1 MNPNDEK
8 IYQPLEEQD
17 RNENNEVKEE
27 KVTPK
32 SEKSENNGGGWAKLA
47 IGGVTGI
54 FMGAG
59 AMYAG
64 KPYVDDA
71 TEGWKESLH
80 TWAKENGWEDKIPE
94 WLKPN
99 PDEPQIADGGKT
111 KPTGGEGVDSGI
123 ESRGTTTTT
132 ETAQTP
138 HDTQTEPHFTQ
149 TSFVPDELHVA
160 TVNQNLSFA
169 DAYAQARAEVGPGGV
184 FHWHGGVFNTYT
196 EAEWN
201 AMTPAD
207 RSEFAHQVAP
217 EVQHRLNFSED
228 MATQTN
234 SESTVDKTVID
245 TSIGE
250 TEDADV
256 VLVNDSEPDVQIL
269 GVNQTVTEDGSVVNL
284 GYGSVDGDSV
294 VLVDMDSPGGNGPD
308 GIFETRVSDYNHDG
322 ELEVVDI
329 SDFGITVDAWAGQSI
344 ADGNSV
350 DGTYN
355 PEPDI
360 PLQDGIASN
369 EPDYMND
376 ADTSDL
382 YNA

>member
-1 MNPNDEK
+1 MNPNDET
-8 IYQPLEEQD
+8 IYQPIEEQD
-17 RNENNEVKEE
+17 RSENNEVKEE

-32 SEKSENNGGGWAKLA
+32 SEKSENKGGGWAKLA

-71 TEGWKESLH
+71 TEGWKESLY
-80 TWAKENGWEDKIPE
+80 TWAKENGWEDKIPDV
-94 WLKPN
+94 LKPKH
-99 PDEPQIADGGKT
+99 DESQMAETDDKT
-111 KPTGGEGVDSGI
+111 DPIGTEGRVEEGSNIGI
-123 ESRGTTTTT
+123 ETPETPPTTVTAHETH
-132 ETAQTP
+132 TAQP
-138 HDTQTEPHFTQ
+138 EPHITH
-149 TSFVPDELHVA
+149 TSFVPGELHVA
-160 TVNQNLSFA
+160 TVDQDLSFA

-207 RSEFAHQVAP
+207 RSEFAQQAAP

-228 MATQTN
+228 TATLTN
-234 SESTVDKTVID
+234 SESTVDETVID
-245 TSIGE
+245 TSVGE
-250 TEDADV
+250 KEDADV

-269 GVNQTVTEDGSVVNL
+269 GINQTVTEDGSVVNL
-284 GYGSVDGDSV
+284 GYGSVDGDSF
-294 VLVDMDSPGGNGPD
+294 VLVDMDSPEGNGPD

-329 SDFGITVDAWAGQSI
+329 SDLGITVDDWADQ
-344 ADGNSV
+344 A
-350 DGTYN
+350 GTNN
-355 PEPDI
+355 PGPDV
-360 PLQDGIASN
+360 PSQDDIASN

-376 ADTSDL
+376 ADTSDI

>member
-1 MNPNDEK
+1 
-8 IYQPLEEQD
+8 
-17 RNENNEVKEE
+17 
-27 KVTPK
+27 
-32 SEKSENNGGGWAKLA
+32 
-47 IGGVTGI
+47 
-54 FMGAG
+54 
-59 AMYAG
+59 
-64 KPYVDDA
+64 
-71 TEGWKESLH
+71 
-80 TWAKENGWEDKIPE
+80 
-94 WLKPN
+94 
-99 PDEPQIADGGKT
+99 
-111 KPTGGEGVDSGI
+111 
-123 ESRGTTTTT
+123 
-132 ETAQTP
+132 
-138 HDTQTEPHFTQ
+138 
-149 TSFVPDELHVA
+149 
-160 TVNQNLSFA
+160 
-169 DAYAQARAEVGPGGV
+169 
-184 FHWHGGVFNTYT
+184 
-196 EAEWN
+196 
-201 AMTPAD
+201 MTPAD

-360 PLQDGIASN
+360 PLQGGIASN